1 MTCERF
7 STTTPEEREAAIEAA
22 SMAVQRGD
30 LVVLPTDTVY
40 GLAADAFDPDA
51 VAGLLAAKG
60 RGREMPP
67 PVLISNAST
76 LDALARD
83 VPAFARALVDAFWP
97 GPLTLVCRQQTSL
110 MWDLGDTRGTVAVRM
125 PDHALALEILERTG
139 PLAVS
144 SANATGLP
152 AATDADSA
160 EEMLGDRI
168 DVLVDDGESPV
179 GEASTIVDCTGPQ
192 GRVLRE
198 GALTLDQ
205 LNEVL
210 EPLGATL
217 VAGGADA

>member
-1 MTCERF
+1 MASIYDCSVETELLTGMRLA
-7 STTTPEEREAAIEAA
+7 RAAIG
-22 SMAVQRGD
+22 RGD

>member
-1 MTCERF
+1 M
-7 STTTPEEREAAIEAA
+7 STRYPTSPGDEREQAV
-22 SMAVQRGD
+22 SMAALAIHRGE

-179 GEASTIVDCTGPQ
+179 GESSTIVDCTGPQ